1 MAELES
7 REPGAYREGI
17 TAVLKKISS
26 FNKLGPAVLIDE
38 DLEHADELLGEMG
51 GRLEEPA
58 SPTDDDVEAAH
69 DLAAEVNAIFGGR
82 AAPGFPAPG
91 AGAKKKCKKRPR
103 RS

>member
-7 REPGAYREGI
+7 REPGAYRERI

-58 SPTDDDVEAAH
+58 SPTDDDLEAAH
-69 DLAAEVNAIFGGR
+69 ALAAEVNAIFGGR